1 MSVAAEPQLG
11 RAALGGGISLV
22 GPGSPGSGITFSVR
36 LGISEEQYVA
46 SSEAVLRLSPRR
58 AWSVSAI
65 RHEPAQRGRGRAHGC
80 HLHGATSW
88 FDGLSLV
95 GVSGRDAHSTSLS
108 TTVSD
113 IIENTTQLAG
123 KNHMTTGGSRNPRGR
138 LDPAPIAATVRGVI
152 KDVLDV
158 DIDETAD
165 VHFGALGIDSISSLE
180 MRRGLEEALQVELPA
195 TVIYDYPDVASL
207 VEFVGGMLGDEDLV
221 EMPVAYRDSSGGRP
235 VGGRS
240 VGILGLVGSCG
251 SPSGPPAGRD
261 SDLKAD
267 MLVGAIAQNY
277 DRNARAPWNR
287 WHVDDPVVELGYWLD
302 EVERFDAEL
311 LRTSE
316 QEASLLDPQVRILM
330 EATRE
335 ALDSVNVDTEFVGS
349 KKVGCY
355 VGCVWTEY
363 PELLK
368 RVLGSSSASALTGS
382 GLNFSSGRISFAFN
396 LKGPCI
402 GIDTACSSSLVAVHL
417 AHASLV
423 RGSIDGGLSAGT
435 NLMLLPSTSQN
446 LSSLGS
452 LSSSGRCKTLDA
464 DADGYGRGEGCAVI
478 VTGFVDSGSRA
489 AARGPSPSSTD
500 AISEGLDV
508 ETAHYID
515 NVTDALDV
523 EPLAYLDGCECNQD
537 GRSSSLTA
545 PNGPAQSALISTML
559 SRAGVPSG
567 HVALMHLHGT
577 GTPLGDPIEVGALLK
592 VFPGPSVHGLVSLK
606 ASIGHTE
613 GTAGA
618 HGVAGVIACLSQESL
633 LGFHALRNVNQY
645 VGRLLEESPA
655 APVMARQPQ
664 GLASTGAG
672 RGARTGHQTVS
683 SYGMSGTNACAV
695 LRGVSNRAVSV
706 PRGGG
711 PPALDGRRTVWPCPV
726 AVAISVAS
734 IRSSTVQFEYR
745 LGPGTSYLSDHVVG
759 GRSIMPGA
767 GMFFM
772 STTCVSLA
780 FSRPCLLM

>member
-1 MSVAAEPQLG
+1 
-11 RAALGGGISLV
+11 
-22 GPGSPGSGITFSVR
+22 
-36 LGISEEQYVA
+36 
-46 SSEAVLRLSPRR
+46 
-58 AWSVSAI
+58 
-65 RHEPAQRGRGRAHGC
+65 
-80 HLHGATSW
+80 
-88 FDGLSLV
+88 
-95 GVSGRDAHSTSLS
+95 
-108 TTVSD
+108 
-113 IIENTTQLAG
+113 
-123 KNHMTTGGSRNPRGR
+123 
-138 LDPAPIAATVRGVI
+138 
-152 KDVLDV
+152 
-158 DIDETAD
+158 
-165 VHFGALGIDSISSLE
+165 
-180 MRRGLEEALQVELPA
+180 
-195 TVIYDYPDVASL
+195 
-207 VEFVGGMLGDEDLV
+207 
-221 EMPVAYRDSSGGRP
+221 
-235 VGGRS
+235 
-240 VGILGLVGSCG
+240 LGLI
-251 SPSGPPAGRD
+251 R
-261 SDLKAD
+261 L
-267 MLVGAIAQNY
+267 
-277 DRNARAPWNR
+277 
-287 WHVDDPVVELGYWLD
+287 
-302 EVERFDAEL
+302 
-311 LRTSE
+311 
-316 QEASLLDPQVRILM
+316 
-330 EATRE
+330 
-335 ALDSVNVDTEFVGS
+335 
-349 KKVGCY
+349 
-355 VGCVWTEY
+355 
-363 PELLK
+363 
-368 RVLGSSSASALTGS
+368 
-382 GLNFSSGRISFAFN
+382 
-396 LKGPCI
+396 
-402 GIDTACSSSLVAVHL
+402 CSSSLVAVHL

-478 VTGFVDSGSRA
+478 VTGFVDGGSRA

-780 FSRPCLLM
+780 FSRPCLLMQASITTPMPLESVEVVSVDVIVSRGDVTVGARGPGRAARRVTSCRARVGRVGAVDAVDAVIRGQARSRSMITPKRCWHLGHVLWPAPAPAPGGPSTWGRAGAPGGGHLGARPVRLRHARAGSRDSGRSIRRLGWTVPFTWGQPRRISAVRTGRERSLPSSASRSPSRRPRCTPW